1 MKGFKSFIKS
11 SKGRS
16 ENPDS
21 TLEYSTGGLPP
32 TNGKCPDGFVMHNEL
47 GGCVPAGP
55 DLHDMSMPE
64 VGDSYPEGT
73 PKHV

>member
-1 MKGFKSFIKS
+1 MKSFKSFIKTAKS
-11 SKGRS
+11 RNDNSK
-16 ENPDS
+16 S
-21 TLEYSTGGLPP
+21 TLEYSTGGIPP
-32 TNGKCPDGFVMHNEL
+32 TDGQCPEGFVMNNTL

-64 VGDSYPEGT
+64 VGDSYPQGT